1 MKHYL
6 YIIYSKSKNKYYV
19 GETSDINE
27 RIIKHNTHYYDN
39 SYTKIADDWKSV
51 LNFQCEN
58 SENAIFLEKFIKKM
72 KSTTFIKK
80 IIENPLILED
90 ILLKN
95 KL

>member
-6 YIIYSKSKNKYYV
+6 YIIYSTSKNKYYV

-72 KSTTFIKK
+72 KSTVFIKNLV
-80 IIENPLILED
+80 ENPNILTD
-90 ILLKN
+90 ILTKM
-95 KL
+95 K